1 VSQNYNCPSAQA
13 KADQNQINNIID
25 TIASGMFH
33 PSMKEKMDTLEDE
46 KAKYESKIA
55 ELQLKLKNY
64 KNINKD
70 KIVLFLESNK
80 CIKNKSL
87 DMQKHIVQTFIKEVL
102 IYERHC

>member
-1 VSQNYNCPSAQA
+1 
-13 KADQNQINNIID
+13 
-25 TIASGMFH
+25 MFH
-33 PSMKEKMDTLEDE
+33 PSMKEKVDTLEDE

-64 KNINKD
+64 KNIDKN
-70 KIVLFLESNK
+70 KIVSFLESNK

-102 IYERHC
+102 IYERHCEIVTIVPADNGSEP